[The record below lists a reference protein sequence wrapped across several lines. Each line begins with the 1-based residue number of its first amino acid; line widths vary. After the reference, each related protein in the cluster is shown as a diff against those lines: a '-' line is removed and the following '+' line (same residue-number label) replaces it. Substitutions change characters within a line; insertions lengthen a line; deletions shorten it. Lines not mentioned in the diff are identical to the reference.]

1 MMKRNNN
8 EDLWLH
14 QMMKVHRKELDVN
27 IAKRKD
33 DFTQKVMNQLS
44 DKEATRDPLLGT
56 NYFWNSLLYICLV
69 TLIGIAWI
77 NGSISSS
84 FADGTWFTS
93 LLFRIKQILN
103 MLLQINPTSTLNLN
117 KGILLLTS
125 LPWIKYIVLVS
136 VMLSV
141 ALFEWRC
148 PTCLKKDKHCF

>member
-1 MMKRNNN
+1 MMK
-8 EDLWLH
+8 D
-14 QMMKVHRKELDVN
+14 HRKELDVN
-27 IAKRKD
+27 IAKNND
-33 DFTQKVMNQLS
+33 DFTRKVMNQLPK
-44 DKEATRDPLLGT
+44 KEPIIASLLGT
-56 NYFWNSLLYICLV
+56 KYFWNSLLYICLV

-93 LLFRIKQILN
+93 LLFRIRQILN
-103 MLLQINPTSTLNLN
+103 ILLQINPTSTLNMN

-141 ALFEWRC
+141 ALFEWKC
-148 PTCLKKDKHCF
+148 PSCLKKDKHCF